1 MSFQQEVNLYLPH
14 FRTVEIQFSA
24 KTIAQS
30 CGVIAIALVAI
41 TLFSKFQLQTMRHSL
56 EMAKNQEIEIGE
68 QVLELE
74 QQKKSRKNL
83 DVYREVE
90 LLKHQ
95 LEARQ
100 ALVGKMGNH
109 QGANVDGFSN
119 AMKAL
124 ATQHIEG
131 LWLTKFE
138 FMAGGAEIK
147 LDGETSHASL
157 VPNYVNRLKHDPAF
171 AQADFGLLKLVNQTA
186 STEGFLRFSSGI
198 SSGAEGESHE

>member
-14 FRTVEIQFSA
+14 FRTTEIQFSA

-30 CGVIAIALVAI
+30 CGVITLALAAI
-41 TLFSKFQLQTMRHSL
+41 TIFSTIQLKTMRHSL
-56 EMAKNQEIEIGE
+56 ETMKNQEIEIGE

-83 DVYREVE
+83 DVYRDVE
-90 LLKHQ
+90 ALKHQ

-100 ALVGKMGNH
+100 TLVGKMGNQ

-138 FMAGGAEIK
+138 FIAGGNEIK
-147 LDGETSHASL
+147 LDGGTTQASL

-171 AQADFGLLKLVNQTA
+171 TQADFGLLKLVNHTA
-186 STEGFLRFSSGI
+186 SKEGFLRFSSG
-198 SSGAEGESHE
+198 AEVVSNE